1 MRKNEDNIL
10 FVPAGMTRE
19 DMVSEIALLR
29 SSRDLTTDIYFEY
42 VDAGFP
48 ETTELSA
55 ADTGRLKAGLPAHH
69 FHWLGADGAPL
80 TVRRISD
87 FADVADDFSCLAAA
101 IDPELAEPPEEGIP
115 VEVFNGGIF
124 CVIREEDTDK

>member
-1 MRKNEDNIL
+1 MSKEENNIR
-10 FVPAGMTRE
+10 FNPEHMTRE
-19 DMVSEIALLR
+19 EMVRELLLLR

-42 VDAGFP
+42 VDAGLP
-48 ETTELSA
+48 ETTELTA
-55 ADTGRLKAGLPAHH
+55 ADTERLKAGLPAHH
-69 FHWLGADGAPL
+69 LHWLGGDGTPL

-115 VEVFNGGIF
+115 MEGLNGTLF
-124 CVIREEDTDK
+124 CFIQEEDE